1 MSGTASM
8 SWVQPTWVRALLQL
22 SASDCIASSYGFG
35 LYEASVVM
43 LTELDHS
50 EHLAHQA
57 FHGHFLTND
66 FRSFQEQCGSTNDQ
80 DWFDDIKFDQSLS
93 TFRSYRVV
101 GEKRRGEEKTFCVM
115 ILSPP

>member
-1 MSGTASM
+1 MVQQACLV
-8 SWVQPTWVRALLQL
+8 VQPTWVRALLLLVHQTAL
-22 SASDCIASSYGFG
+22 LQAMGFG

-80 DWFDDIKFDQSLS
+80 DWFDDINFDQSLS
-93 TFRSYRVV
+93 TFRSYRGV